1 MLLLLLLALLWW
13 REGAEGQR
21 QPVEDYW
28 LQVQESVTVQEG
40 LCVFVPCSFSYP
52 WSRWSGSTPAHG
64 YWFREGARTDQD
76 ASVAT
81 NNPAGKV
88 REETQ
93 GRFHLLED
101 LLTYNCSLD
110 IRDARRTDDGKYF
123 FRVERGSVRHSY
135 ISNQLSVHV
144 TGKALALPTPDM
156 LLLLLLAL
164 LWWREGAE
172 GWGELEAGYQLR
184 VQESV
189 TVQEGLCVFVPC
201 SFSYPWSRWSSS
213 TPAHG
218 YWFREGARVDEDA
231 PVATNSPNREVQEET
246 RGRFRLLGHPQRY
259 NCSLDIRDA
268 RRTDDGKYF
277 FRVETGSVKYSYTSN
292 QLSVHVTA
300 LTHTPD
306 IFIPETLESSRP
318 RNLKCSVPWACE
330 EGTPHI
336 FSWISAALTSPDPR
350 TRFSSVLT
358 LTPRPQDHG
367 TNLTCRVKFPRTSLT
382 VERTIQLNVT
392 YSPQNLT
399 ITVFPG
405 NSTEPTVL
413 KNGSS
418 LSVLE
423 GQSLRLVC
431 VVDSN
436 PSARLS
442 WAHGNQTLRPSQ
454 PSYPGVLYLPQVE
467 SGHEGEFTCQA
478 QHPRGSL
485 HVSLSLSLQRKAW
498 PLSGVVLGAVG
509 GAGATALLFLSF
521 CVIVIIV
528 RSRRK
533 KAARPAEDVGD
544 AGMECANAV
553 MGSVS
558 QGRLIESQ
566 KGRFPD
572 HPPPDVAAPCSG
584 EDEELHYASFSY
596 CGMKPRDPQEQ
607 EATGNEYSEIKIHK

>member
-144 TGKALALPTPDM
+144 T
-156 LLLLLLAL
+156 
-164 LWWREGAE
+164 
-172 GWGELEAGYQLR
+172 
-184 VQESV
+184 
-189 TVQEGLCVFVPC
+189 
-201 SFSYPWSRWSSS
+201 
-213 TPAHG
+213 
-218 YWFREGARVDEDA
+218 
-231 PVATNSPNREVQEET
+231 
-246 RGRFRLLGHPQRY
+246 
-259 NCSLDIRDA
+259 
-268 RRTDDGKYF
+268 
-277 FRVETGSVKYSYTSN
+277 
-292 QLSVHVTA
+292 A

-306 IFIPETLESSRP
+306 ILTPETLESGRP
-318 RNLKCSVPWACE
+318 RNLTCSVPWACE
-330 EGTPHI
+330 RGAPPI
-336 FSWISAALTSPDPR
+336 FSWMSAALTSLGPR
-350 TRFSSVLT
+350 NHLSSLLT

-367 TNLTCRVKFPRTSLT
+367 TNLTCQVKLPTTGLS
-382 VERTIQLNVT
+382 VERTIQLHVT

-399 ITVFPG
+399 VTVFQG
-405 NSTEPTVL
+405 NSTAPIVL
-413 KNGSS
+413 KNRSS
-418 LSVLE
+418 LAVLE

-436 PSARLS
+436 PPARLS
-442 WAHGNQTLRPSQ
+442 WAHGRQTLSPSQ
-454 PSYPGVLYLPQVE
+454 PSNPGVLEMPRME

-478 QHPRGSL
+478 EHPRGSL
-485 HVSLSLSLQRKAW
+485 HVSLSLSLQRKAC
-498 PLSGVVLGAVG
+498 PLSGVALGAVW
-509 GAGATALLFLSF
+509 GAGAKTLLFLSF
-521 CVIVIIV
+521 CIIVIIV

-533 KAARPAEDVGD
+533 KAARPAV
-544 AGMECANAV
+544 GMEDTSMEGANAV
-553 MGSVS
+553 TSSICKGP
-558 QGRLIESQ
+558 LIESQ
-566 KGRFPD
+566 ESSSPD
-572 HPPPDVAAPCSG
+572 HPPPDVAATCSG
-584 EDEELHYASFSY
+584 EEEQLHYTSLSFP
-596 CGMKPRDPQEQ
+596 GM
-607 EATGNEYSEIKIHK
+607 